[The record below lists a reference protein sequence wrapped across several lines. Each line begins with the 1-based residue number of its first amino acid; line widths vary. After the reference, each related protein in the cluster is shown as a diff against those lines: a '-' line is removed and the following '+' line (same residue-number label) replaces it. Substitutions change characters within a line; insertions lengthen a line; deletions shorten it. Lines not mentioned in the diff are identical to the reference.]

1 MYIEGSYMR
10 KSQKNVIQ
18 KKSKSEEA
26 YTSHILFKK
35 EDDRKVKNLRED
47 VKDSQDKIYTLRIK
61 QGLNT
66 RFEQAADFEDI
77 PRSKILRYLIEF
89 YIVRVEE
96 AMEKNTHA
104 IRMILNEPDEKKQMD
119 MVMNLP
125 DHEKLQYLK
134 LKQLALENQP
144 IKITNKQVK

>member
-1 MYIEGSYMR
+1 MR
-10 KSQKNVIQ
+10 KSQKNVVQ
-18 KKSKSEEA
+18 KKSKSQKV
-26 YTSHILFKK
+26 YMSHTLFKK
-35 EDDRKVKNLRED
+35 DDDLKVKSLHED
-47 VKDSQDKIYTLRIK
+47 VKDSQDKVYTLRIK

-89 YIVRVEE
+89 YIIRVEE
-96 AMEKNTHA
+96 AMEKNTLA
-104 IRMILNEPDEKKQMD
+104 IRMILNEPDEKKQLD
-119 MVMNLP
+119 MVMDLP